1 MPRQCLI
8 GFDIGTSGCKAT
20 LMTADGSRVAEA
32 SMRYPERRMP
42 DGASERP
49 ALDFWDAVCGLSRRL
64 RDDHEAAVRD
74 VVACGVAGQMRGVVC
89 LDGDGDPVR
98 PVILWNDNRCRR
110 QLERIGDADAA
121 AIRAAT
127 RNPLNTMCTLPKL
140 MWVRDEEPELLRRTA
155 TVLFPKDYVN
165 LRLTGAV
172 STDVSDASGSSLYL
186 PDAGRWSADLASRA
200 GITVERLPVVRA
212 SCDRIGSV
220 TDRASAETG
229 IPAGVPVAA
238 GMSDAT
244 AEMLALGIAA
254 SGVAKIRLGT
264 SGAISVIA
272 DSLPPS
278 AAAVYCWSF
287 LDGRRWMLDTNTR
300 SCAASVD
307 WARRAF
313 YSEIAS
319 DDEAY
324 GRMAIDAAGVVPGA
338 EGVIFRP
345 HLGGEDAPYWDP
357 GLAGSF
363 AGIAPSHDRAALTR
377 AVYEGTA
384 FALREALDASA
395 AALGH
400 PREFRFTGGGARN
413 PVWLS
418 IVAAVLGVGGMTGQ
432 AGGAS
437 LGAALCAGVA
447 GRVFADAAEAGRIAA
462 RLGGTKIAPDPAL
475 QRAYEG
481 VYARYRETP
490 PSRRYAGVASGS
502 SPETERCHGT

>member
-1 MPRQCLI
+1 MTGRCLI

-20 LMTADGSRVAEA
+20 LMTAGGSLVTEA
-32 SMRYPERRMP
+32 SLRYPERRSRA
-42 DGASERP
+42 GASERP
-49 ALDFWDAVCGLSRRL
+49 APDFWDAVCGLSRRL
-64 RDDHEAAVRD
+64 RDDHEAAMRN

-89 LDGDGDPVR
+89 LDGDGEPVR

-110 QLERIGDADAA
+110 QLERIGNADAA

-140 MWVRDEEPELLRRTA
+140 MWMRDEEPELLHRTA

-165 LRLTGAV
+165 LRLSGAI

-186 PDAGRWSADLASRA
+186 PDTGGWFADLAVLA
-200 GITVERLPVVRA
+200 GITVNRLPVIRA

-229 IPAGVPVAA
+229 LPAGVPVAA

-254 SGVAKIRLGT
+254 SGVAKVRLGT

-272 DSLPPS
+272 DSLPP
-278 AAAVYCWSF
+278 AGAAVYCWSF

-307 WARRAF
+307 WARRVF

-324 GRMAIDAAGVVPGA
+324 GRMASEAAGVAPGA
-338 EGVIFRP
+338 EGMIFRP

-357 GLAGSF
+357 SLTGLF
-363 AGIAPSHDRAALTR
+363 AGIAPSHGRAALTR

-384 FALREALDASA
+384 FALREALEASGA
-395 AALGH
+395 GLGS

-418 IVAAVLGVGGMTGQ
+418 IVAAVLGVGGIAGQ

-437 LGAALCAGVA
+437 LGAALCGGVA
-447 GRVFADAAEAGRIAA
+447 GAVFADAAEASRIAA
-462 RLGGTKIAPDPAL
+462 RLGGTEIAPDPAL

-481 VYARYRETP
+481 VYARYRGTP
-490 PSRRYAGVASGS
+490 PSRRATG
-502 SPETERCHGT
+502 PEPERCHGR